1 MPGAVTCFLLLMF
14 GLALLGIPM
23 QATLIISII
32 ASIGV
37 YVVNR
42 NDNK

>member
-1 MPGAVTCFLLLMF
+1 MPGAVTCFLLFMF

-23 QATLIISII
+23 QPTLIISII

-42 NDNK
+42 NDK